1 MPIIYTYPQLA
12 QPEGDDLIV
21 ISDVSDGNKTKNT
34 TVADIGTAIK
44 SLNYPFDVFKQVC
57 TPISL
62 TMPDDNGGVNW
73 FYTNASMNKWVFTAN
88 NPEVKQNTLA
98 EGSSVN
104 IEVAISAGTDVD
116 NDVEWSLRLYDNA
129 GNYYQLAA
137 STGEGAPNNI
147 GQALISNGPTSGGVS
162 DFTACVVQ
170 TRISNLDLKTNFFD
184 RYSVSV
190 GELQLWIRN
199 NGGVQGSII
208 TSCSVNLYN

>member
-62 TMPDDNGGVNW
+62 TMPDNNGGVNW
-73 FYTNASMNKWVFTAN
+73 FYTNAVMNKWVFTAN

-104 IEVAISAGTDVD
+104 IEVAISAGTDVG
-116 NDVEWSLRLYDNA
+116 NNVEWSLRLYDNA

-147 GQALISNGPTSGGVS
+147 GQPLISNGPTTAPS
-162 DFTACVVQ
+162 DFTSCVSQ
-170 TRISNLDLKTNFFD
+170 TRVANLDLKTDFFN
-184 RYSVSV
+184 RYSVEV

-199 NGGVQGSII
+199 NGDPAQGSII